1 MTQLYALTG
10 QMVEL
15 QALLDTDDES
25 LKEALQNAINDIQG
39 EFEVKAD
46 SLVRLRRNIE
56 SDVDAID
63 KEVERLNEL
72 KRIKKN
78 SLSAI
83 SDCLRRN
90 MEAANLKTIKRPL
103 FTITLVLAP
112 ERAII
117 DNLDEIPDELWWSA
131 APSTP
136 TKKPSSPGSKS
147 SVITT
152 HRSASAWPQVKTL
165 RPNCWINRRGHT
177 WSAAKA
183 QSGSNK
189 EAAWHAESTK
199 SSCSAPADKTPL
211 FATCPMATP

>member
-103 FTITLVLAP
+103 FTITLALAP

-117 DNLDEIPDELWWSA
+117 DNLDEIPNELVVVSSA
-131 APSTP
+131 VDPDKKAILARLKVIRDHNAQIRQLMAAGEDVEAELLDQPSWAHLERGE
-136 TKKPSSPGSKS
+136 SSIRIK
-147 SVITT
+147 
-152 HRSASAWPQVKTL
+152 
-165 RPNCWINRRGHT
+165 
-177 WSAAKA
+177 
-183 QSGSNK
+183 
-189 EAAWHAESTK
+189 
-199 SSCSAPADKTPL
+199 
-211 FATCPMATP
+211 